1 MQLKLFCL
9 SITVSLLSFTSYS
22 IEIPKNDS
30 INFTDS
36 IENLEVKELPNITII
51 PQKKNNN
58 DILNELPG
66 SGTYINE
73 LELKKLSIISG
84 NEVFKRVTGL
94 NVVDEE
100 GVGLRVNIG
109 IRGLDPDRSSG
120 VLMLED
126 GIPIQL
132 NPYGE
137 PEMYYT
143 PAMERMKA
151 IEVVKGSGQILFGPR
166 TIGGVINYITADA
179 PTKGHVAKAIFKG
192 GIGGLF
198 SSYIDYGI
206 GKGNANFRVNY
217 LHKQASKLGTLNF
230 MVDDFNAKLKLKL
243 GKKSVLGFKVQLY
256 NEKSNSTYV
265 GLTTPMFNNGEKYT
279 IIAPDDLLKIKR
291 FSIAATHKHFFN
303 NNLNITNVGYAY
315 NISRDWRRQGF
326 SYSKSA
332 SNQTGKI
339 FGDTTV
345 ANGAIYMLNET
356 GFRNRT
362 FWVYGLESKIDYT
375 YQIKKVAGNLQI
387 GIRGLYENALDQ
399 EKKGNSPTAK
409 SGQIQAE
416 EFRPGWAISGYIE
429 NKFTF
434 LNKINITTGIR
445 VENYQYKREIRMYKN
460 TSGQYRDTNIVAK
473 NKVFAFIP
481 GISISYQPK
490 NNITL
495 FTGVHRGFSPPGLKN
510 SISATGEIL
519 KLEPQLSWNFEI
531 GTRSEFY
538 KGVNFECTIYYTD
551 FQKQVIPVSE
561 SSGGSGAGF
570 INAGRTKHYG
580 VESGVSINF
589 GEIFNKKYDPYFN
602 INTTYNRAKLSSD
615 RIKIINTDTININ
628 GYDLPYAP
636 KIFLSAI
643 VGLQTPFGLN
653 VQTVFNYTGKQ
664 FTDEINSTTAAA
676 NGRTGQMPAFF
687 TMDASISYIIPKAHT
702 TIGMSFKNITN
713 SQHIVSRRP
722 QGIKAATPFYVGG
735 TLEFYL

>member
-1 MQLKLFCL
+1 ML
-9 SITVSLLSFTSYS
+9 SKIFYTVSLLFIVLFSVHANTISA
-22 IEIPKNDS
+22 
-30 INFTDS
+30 TDS
-36 IENLEVKELPNITII
+36 LTSSDTLEVLTTQELPNITII
-51 PQKKNNN
+51 PQKKSNN

-66 SGTYINE
+66 SGAFINE
-73 LELKKLSIISG
+73 VELKKLSVISG
-84 NEVFKRVTGL
+84 NEVFKRVAGL

-100 GVGLRVNIG
+100 GSGLRVNIG

-143 PAMERMKA
+143 PAMERMSS

-179 PTKGHVAKAIFKG
+179 PVKGHVGKASFKG
-192 GIGGLF
+192 GSGRLF
-198 SSYIDYGI
+198 SSYIDYGV

-217 LHKQASKLGTLNF
+217 LHKQATRLGTLKFN
-230 MVDDFNAKLKLKL
+230 VDDFNAKLKLKL
-243 GKKSVLGFKVQLY
+243 GKKSVLGFKGQLY

-265 GLTTPMFNNGEKYT
+265 GLTTPMFENDDKYT
-279 IIAPDDLLKIKR
+279 IVAPDDLLKIKR
-291 FSIAATHKHFFN
+291 FSVSATHKHFFN
-303 NNLNITNVGYAY
+303 THLNITNVGYAY
-315 NISRDWRRQGF
+315 TITRDWRRQGF

-332 SNQTGKI
+332 GNQTGSI

-362 FWVYGLESKIDYT
+362 FWVYGLESKIDYR
-375 YQIKKVAGNLQI
+375 YNIKRVEGNLQA

-399 EKKGNSPTAK
+399 EKKGNSPKAVT
-409 SGQIQAE
+409 GQIQAE

-434 LNKINITTGIR
+434 LKKITITAGVR
-445 VENYQYKREIRMYKN
+445 LESYNYKREIRMYKN
-460 TSGQYRDTNIVAK
+460 AAGQYRDTNIVAK
-473 NKVFAFIP
+473 NRVFAFIP
-481 GISISYQPK
+481 GVSISYNPK
-490 NNITL
+490 EKMTI
-495 FTGVHRGFSPPGLKN
+495 FAGVHRGFSPPGLKN
-510 SISATGEIL
+510 SISASGEIL
-519 KLEPQLSWNFEI
+519 KLEPQLSWNFEV

-538 KGVNFECTIYYTD
+538 KGLNMELTVYYID

-561 SSGGSGAGF
+561 SSGGTGTGF

-580 VESGVSINF
+580 LESGLSINF
-589 GEIFNKKYDPYFN
+589 GEMFNKKYDPYFN
-602 INTTYNRAKLSSD
+602 INTTYNVAKLSSD
-615 RIKIINTDTININ
+615 RFKKINADTVNIN

-636 KIFLSAI
+636 RIFLSA
-643 VGLQTPFGLN
+643 VAGLLTPFGLN
-653 VQTVFNYTGKQ
+653 LQMVFNYTGKQ
-664 FTDEINSTTAAA
+664 FTDEIETITPTA
-676 NGRTGQMPAFF
+676 NGRAGQIPAYF
-687 TMDASISYIIPKAHT
+687 TMDAAVSYIIPKAHT
-702 TIGMSFKNITN
+702 TIGMNFKNITN

-722 QGIKAATPFYVGG
+722 QGIKVANPFYIGG
-735 TLEFYL
+735 TLEFTW